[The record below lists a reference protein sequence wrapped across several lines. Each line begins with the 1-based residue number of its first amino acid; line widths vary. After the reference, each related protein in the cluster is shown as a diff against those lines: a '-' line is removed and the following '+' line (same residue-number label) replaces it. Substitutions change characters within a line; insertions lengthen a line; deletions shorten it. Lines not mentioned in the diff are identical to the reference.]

1 MSAIINDIKKYITD
15 IREQKVKATAKAAKA
30 AEAAA
35 KAGDAAKAGEPG
47 ERYTDIVKILE
58 KCETELEA
66 YLNKLNINLAGN
78 DLNELLKNEKSKTSF
93 YKKLNEYTNEANE
106 EFQKLPESQPNPL
119 DTNISDL
126 PGLNQAINSDYD
138 AFIESLGKFVS

>member
-1 MSAIINDIKKYITD
+1 MSAIINDIEKYITD
-15 IREQKVKATAKAAKA
+15 IREQKVKATAKA

-58 KCETELEA
+58 KCET
-66 YLNKLNINLAGN
+66 KLTTHKDTLDKRLAGE
-78 DLNELLKNEKSKTSF
+78 DLNELLKVEANKVLF
-93 YKKLNEYTNEANE
+93 YKKLNEYTNE

-126 PGLNQAINSDYD
+126 PGLNQAIKSDYD

>member
-1 MSAIINDIKKYITD
+1 MSAIINDIEKYITD
-15 IREQKVKATAKAAKA
+15 IREQKVKVTAKATAKAAEA
-30 AEAAA
+30 AAKAAA

-58 KCETELEA
+58 KCETELTTHKDT
-66 YLNKLNINLAGN
+66 LDKRLAGE
-78 DLNELLKNEKSKTSF
+78 DLNELLKVEANKVLF
-93 YKKLNEYTNEANE
+93 YKKLN
-106 EFQKLPESQPNPL
+106 ESQPNPL

-126 PGLNQAINSDYD
+126 PGLNQAIKSDYD

>member
-1 MSAIINDIKKYITD
+1 MSAIINDIEKYITD
-15 IREQKVKATAKAAKA
+15 IREQKVKATAKA

-58 KCETELEA
+58 KCETELTTHKDT
-66 YLNKLNINLAGN
+66 LDKRLAGE
-78 DLNELLKNEKSKTSF
+78 DLNELLKVEANKVLF
-93 YKKLNEYTNEANE
+93 YKILNEYTKDK
-106 EFQKLPESQPNPL
+106 FTKIPYNPAYNDITEL
-119 DTNISDL
+119 VDL
-126 PGLNQAINSDYD
+126 QTAINSDYD

>member
-1 MSAIINDIKKYITD
+1 MSDIIDDINKYITD
-15 IREQKVKATAKAAKA
+15 IRDQKVKAAEAAAKA
-30 AEAAA
+30 GDAAA

-58 KCETELEA
+58 KCETQLET
-66 YLNKLNINLAGN
+66 YLNTLNINLAGK
-78 DLNELLKNEKSKTSF
+78 DLKELLKNVKSKTSF
-93 YKKLNEYTNEANE
+93 YKKLNEYTNE

>member
-1 MSAIINDIKKYITD
+1 MSAIINDIEKYITD
-15 IREQKVKATAKAAKA
+15 IREKKAKA

-35 KAGDAAKAGEPG
+35 KAAAKAAKAAAKAGEPG

-58 KCETELEA
+58 KCETELTTHKDT
-66 YLNKLNINLAGN
+66 LNKRLAGE
-78 DLNELLKNEKSKTSF
+78 DLNELLKVETNKVLF
-93 YKKLNEYTNEANE
+93 YKILN
-106 EFQKLPESQPNPL
+106 ESQPNPL

-126 PGLNQAINSDYD
+126 PGLNQAIKSDYD

>member
-1 MSAIINDIKKYITD
+1 MSAIINDIEKYITY
-15 IREQKVKATAKAAKA
+15 IREQKVKATAKAAEA
-30 AEAAA
+30 AAKAAA

-58 KCETELEA
+58 KCETELTTHKDT
-66 YLNKLNINLAGN
+66 LDKRLAGE
-78 DLNELLKNEKSKTSF
+78 DLNELLKVEANKVLF
-93 YKKLNEYTNEANE
+93 YKKLN
-106 EFQKLPESQPNPL
+106 ESQPNPL

-126 PGLNQAINSDYD
+126 PGLNQAIKSDYD